1 MKESKLVKID
11 KEKGWKIKKIL
22 NKKIVQECIK
32 YLVRWKMSEL

>member
-22 NKKIVQECIK
+22 NKKNSTRM
-32 YLVRWKMSEL
+32 Y